1 MKYLLDTH
9 VFLWMASEPEKLSV
23 TASQIVQ
30 QANNELYVSICS
42 LWEMQIKHHLGKL
55 VLDLP
60 LSELWQKQRDI
71 SDLHLLQ
78 VEETHIWTLDK
89 LPHHHKDP
97 FDRLLLAQA
106 ACENIVFMS
115 ADSTMARYD
124 IKTVW

>member
-1 MKYLLDTH
+1 VKYLLDTH

-30 QANNELYVSICS
+30 QADNELYVSICS

-55 VLDLP
+55 ILDLP
-60 LSELWQKQRDI
+60 LSELWQNQRDI

-78 VEETHIWTLDK
+78 VEETHVWALDK
-89 LPHHHKDP
+89 IPHYHKDP
-97 FDRLLLAQA
+97 FDRLLIAQA

-115 ADSTMARYD
+115 ADSRMARYD
-124 IKTVW
+124 IKIVW